1 MKNVIYT
8 KKELGSHRGRVLSVR
23 ETCADKDGTSYI
35 RKGFVYLVSP
45 VDAVPSKIPS
55 PEIRVV
61 KAIEQ
66 AKAIEKFMFSVK
78 GTVYFKKN
86 RIPFRVDYKHS
97 LKINAVWKTH
107 VLSSDPAALA

>member
-23 ETCADKDGTSYI
+23 EKAVEKDCDTAI
-35 RKGFVYLVSP
+35 RKGFVYLVSS
-45 VDAVPSKIPS
+45 VDAVPAEIPA
-55 PEIRVV
+55 PDIRVIKSIDQV
-61 KAIEQ
+61 VG
-66 AKAIEKFMFSVK
+66 IEKFMFSVK

-86 RIPFRVDYKHS
+86 RVPFRVDYMHS
-97 LKINAVWKTH
+97 LRIKAVWKTH